1 MTHSA
6 FPAIVALLLVVASAT
21 MAHAAPPAG
30 QDALAHGQIKVD
42 VGGRKLNLYCTG
54 AGSPTVLFE
63 ADGGRAG
70 WDWSAVLP
78 EVAARTRACVY
89 DRAGM
94 GFSDPIIRASSVANA
109 SKDLNFLIKNARM
122 EGPFVIV
129 GAGYGALV
137 AQHFALRARGA
148 VSGLVLVDAMHEE
161 ALPADRA
168 AQLDAAIVCITAAD
182 GKGGAACSYPAN
194 LINGDSG
201 DIGPK
206 LAAAQAAQAGNPYYW
221 RARAS
226 ELDSLETSAS
236 QLRGA
241 RKPFGA
247 LPLVEVPQAGPA
259 AIVAAVMQ
267 VLDLQGQK

>member
-1 MTHSA
+1 MTHSPFTASAA
-6 FPAIVALLLVVASAT
+6 FLLAAASAT
-21 MAHAAPPAG
+21 IAHAAPPEG
-30 QDALAHGQIKVD
+30 QDALAHGQVKVD
-42 VGGRKLNLYCTG
+42 VGGRKLNVYCTG

-78 EVAARTRACVY
+78 EVARRTRACVY

-94 GFSDPIIRASSVANA
+94 GFSDPIIRAASVANA
-109 SKDLNFLIKNARM
+109 SKDLNFLIKNAHM
-122 EGPFVIV
+122 EGPFVVV

-137 AQHFALRARGA
+137 AQHFALRSRGA
-148 VSGLVLVDAMHEE
+148 VTGLVLVDAMHED

-168 AQLDAAIVCITAAD
+168 AQLDAAIACIGAAD
-182 GKGGAACSYPAN
+182 GKGGAACSYPASA
-194 LINGDSG
+194 INGDGG

-226 ELDSLETSAS
+226 ELDSLETSAG

-247 LPLVEVPQAGPA
+247 LPLVEVAQAGPA

-267 VLDLQGQK
+267 VLDRQAAK